1 MVMLPLIE
9 LFSLLREP
17 VDMRVIEVSEK
28 TLPQISTVFQGLR
41 GIVYEKG
48 RNSPQESFGK
58 DQKQ

>member
-1 MVMLPLIE
+1 
-9 LFSLLREP
+9 
-17 VDMRVIEVSEK
+17 MRVIEVSEK